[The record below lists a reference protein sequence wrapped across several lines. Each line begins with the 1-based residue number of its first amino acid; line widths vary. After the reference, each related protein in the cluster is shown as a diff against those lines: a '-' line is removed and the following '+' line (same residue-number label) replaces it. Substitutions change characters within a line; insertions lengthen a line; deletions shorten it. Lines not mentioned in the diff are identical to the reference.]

1 MNRIVKFCCFIE
13 KISEWVGKQIAWLT
27 TALVLIICWDVSQ
40 RYVFKT
46 STAAMLEM
54 EWYLFS
60 IIFLMAAGYTL
71 KHDKHV
77 RVDVFYA
84 RMSPQQQAWIDLVG
98 TLLFLIPFCLVVI
111 YGAYKY
117 TLVSFNYNESSP
129 DAGGLPARYLIKAVI
144 PIGFLFLLFQ
154 SFAFGLR
161 AYLTIKQAS

>member
-1 MNRIVKFCCFIE
+1 
-13 KISEWVGKQIAWLT
+13 
-27 TALVLIICWDVSQ
+27 
-40 RYVFKT
+40 
-46 STAAMLEM
+46 
-54 EWYLFS
+54 
-60 IIFLMAAGYTL
+60 
-71 KHDKHV
+71 
-77 RVDVFYA
+77 
-84 RMSPQQQAWIDLVG
+84 VG

>member
-1 MNRIVKFCCFIE
+1 MGKFCSFIE
-13 KISEWVGKQIAWLT
+13 KISEWAGKQTAWLT
-27 TALVLIICWDVSQ
+27 TALVLLICWDVSQ

-60 IIFLMAAGYTL
+60 IIFLMGAGYTL

-84 RMSPQQQAWIDLVG
+84 KMSPRQQAWIDFTG
-98 TLLFLIPFCLVVI
+98 TILFLIPFCLVVI
-111 YGAYKY
+111 YGACKY
-117 TLVSFNYNESSP
+117 TLVSFNYNEASP

-144 PIGFLFLLFQ
+144 PIGFLFLLLQ

-161 AYLTIKQAS
+161 AYLAIKKAA